1 MTILPHI
8 MVELLS
14 DTCFSR
20 GEGTPGAVDVEIE
33 HDELGLP
40 YLSGKTMRGLI
51 RDTWLSIARSF
62 EELHEAGL
70 RVWGPVGDLDETS
83 ILRFGD
89 AQLDASV
96 RDWIT
101 WAEKRTHAPISPQAV
116 LEALTDVRSQT
127 SEERKTGAPA
137 ETTLRSIRVALRG
150 LKFSAPISWMDA
162 PREADLKCLALSVL
176 GTRHAGLGRNRG
188 RGFVRLLL
196 INGNRDLT
204 RALANGG
211 RA

>member
-1 MTILPHI
+1 MTTPTHI
-8 MVELLS
+8 TVELLS

-20 GEGTPGAVDVEIE
+20 GEGTPGAVDVETE

-40 YLSGKTMRGLI
+40 YLSGKTLRGLI
-51 RDTWLSIARSF
+51 RDAWLTMASSF
-62 EELHEAGL
+62 KGL
-70 RVWGPVGDLDETS
+70 REAALRIWGPIGNLDETS

-101 WAEKRTHAPISPQAV
+101 WVERRAQNPLSPQSV
-116 LEALTDVRSQT
+116 LEALTDVRCQT
-127 SEERKTGAPA
+127 SEERSTGAPA

-150 LKFSAPISWMDA
+150 LKFSAPITWIAEPM
-162 PREADLKCLALSVL
+162 EADLQCLALSVL
-176 GTRHAGLGRNRG
+176 GTRHAGLGRSRG

-196 INGNRDLT
+196 DGDRDLT
-204 RALANGG
+204 KSLANGG

>member
-1 MTILPHI
+1 MTTPTHI
-8 MVELLS
+8 TVELLS

-20 GEGTPGAVDVEIE
+20 GESTPGAVDVELE

-40 YLSGKTMRGLI
+40 YLSGKTLRGLL
-51 RDTWLSIARSF
+51 RNAWLTMANSF
-62 EELHEAGL
+62 KELREAAF
-70 RVWGPVGDLDETS
+70 RIWGPIGDLDETS
-83 ILRFGD
+83 ILRVRD

-101 WAEKRTHAPISPQAV
+101 WVERRAQNPLSPQAV
-116 LEALTDVRSQT
+116 LEALTDVRCQT
-127 SEERKTGAPA
+127 SEERSTGAPA

-150 LKFSAPISWMDA
+150 LKFSAPITWTA
-162 PREADLKCLALSVL
+162 EPTEADLQCLALSVL

-188 RGFVRLLL
+188 HGFVRLLL
-196 INGNRDLT
+196 DGDRDLT
-204 RALANGG
+204 KSLANGG